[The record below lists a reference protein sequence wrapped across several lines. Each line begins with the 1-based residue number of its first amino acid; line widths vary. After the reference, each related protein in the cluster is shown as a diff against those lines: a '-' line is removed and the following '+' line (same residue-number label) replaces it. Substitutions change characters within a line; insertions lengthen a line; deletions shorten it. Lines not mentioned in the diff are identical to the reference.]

1 MPSVE
6 RTKWTSVAGQYVRR
20 GFDSGRKSADC
31 LIRDVC
37 YEGARIIFSD
47 PVNIPDVSNSTFRT
61 KRGPCQRM
69 CSGAAAIGTYTKDSR
84 PVA

>member
-47 PVNIPDVSNSTFRT
+47 PVNIPDIPDKKRTVSAHVQWR
-61 KRGPCQRM
+61 RGDR
-69 CSGAAAIGTYTKDSR
+69 YLH
-84 PVA
+84 